1 MNYSKIQDILEHDS
15 KFGPSAAL
23 RDTKVPTR
31 SGDVVYSDLTVK
43 VAEAIEQL
51 NYSEKTCSRAVVLA
65 FAQRVYNGQPTPS
78 TPVVVVPKKAE
89 IPETIIVRPAPVA
102 EVKPSVEKAQ
112 LKIQQADLAQFIAK
126 GDILKF
132 QGAVAIGQLLAAVF
146 QLAESDCWDG
156 HERRR
161 ELLNELLD
169 SYETVSKRHV
179 NYSVKQI
186 LRVKAEEQLRNGS

>member
-1 MNYSKIQDILEHDS
+1 MNYSKIQEILEHDLR
-15 KFGPSAAL
+15 FGPSAVL

-31 SGDVVYSDLTVK
+31 SGEVIYSSLTVK
-43 VAEAIEQL
+43 VAEAIGQSS
-51 NYSEKTCSRAVVLA
+51 YTEKTCSRATVLA
-65 FAQRVYNGQPTPS
+65 FAQRITKGQPTPCASAILS
-78 TPVVVVPKKAE
+78 TNKTETPA
-89 IPETIIVRPAPVA
+89 TIIVRPAPTA

-112 LKIQQADLAQFIAK
+112 LKAQQADLAQFVTK

-146 QLAESDCWDG
+146 QLAESDCWEG
-156 HERRR
+156 HEHRK

-169 SYETVSKRHV
+169 SYEAVSKRHV

-186 LRVKAEEQLRNGS
+186 LRDKAEEQFRNGS